1 MRVTHKIVYPNG
13 SKLAVAAAI
22 AEHVFPEPV
31 EWYSSIPLTGAAGLK
46 YPRMNP
52 CVGLNCKTDE
62 APPRLTSVSVVAC
75 DAPFV
80 LAFGESKRD
89 TVNVVALE
97 GDRSVKTGVLAR
109 ESMRVAVKVLVSE
122 ADFGDS
128 PIVAVSVVLLDACDA
143 DHDDDADD
151 AELCEKE
158 ESIVTSETSSLN

>member
-1 MRVTHKIVYPNG
+1 
-13 SKLAVAAAI
+13 
-22 AEHVFPEPV
+22 
-31 EWYSSIPLTGAAGLK
+31 
-46 YPRMNP
+46 
-52 CVGLNCKTDE
+52 
-62 APPRLTSVSVVAC
+62 VVAC